1 MVTCLLCEASLLMAA
16 ALTTQ
21 KELKSIFNSVEKKY
35 EREREE
41 TTVVSFII
49 ILSCLALGVFPWKQT
64 RMGKFIFYF
73 L

>member
-35 EREREE
+35 ERERERK
-41 TTVVSFII
+41 
-49 ILSCLALGVFPWKQT
+49 LLLCLL
-64 RMGKFIFYF
+64 
-73 L
+73 